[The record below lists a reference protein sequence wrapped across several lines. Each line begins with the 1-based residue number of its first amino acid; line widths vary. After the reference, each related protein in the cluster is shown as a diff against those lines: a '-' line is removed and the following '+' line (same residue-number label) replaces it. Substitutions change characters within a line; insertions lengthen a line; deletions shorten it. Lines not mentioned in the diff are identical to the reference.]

1 MTAAQAPPG
10 PVGSARTCALD
21 CARRHA
27 RTPTVAPVRAHRLLI
42 AALGRCVRLLR
53 FLKGYKW
60 NVEEAAAVVR
70 ASIKWR
76 EEYGVRYP
84 RHARP
89 VGNGV
94 KNRAAREGDTC
105 TE

>member
-1 MTAAQAPPG
+1 MRFGLRAQT
-10 PVGSARTCALD
+10 R
-21 CARRHA
+21 
-27 RTPTVAPVRAHRLLI
+27 TVAHRRSHRCCKRTQAVLLI

>member
-1 MTAAQAPPG
+1 M
-10 PVGSARTCALD
+10 
-21 CARRHA
+21 
-27 RTPTVAPVRAHRLLI
+27 LLI

-76 EEYGVRYP
+76 EEYGVRTLP
-84 RHARP
+84 SGHAR
-89 VGNGV
+89 
-94 KNRAAREGDTC
+94 
-105 TE
+105 

>member
-1 MTAAQAPPG
+1 M
-10 PVGSARTCALD
+10 
-21 CARRHA
+21 
-27 RTPTVAPVRAHRLLI
+27 LLI

-76 EEYGVRYP
+76 EEYGVRTLP
-84 RHARP
+84 SGTPDPLETALRIGLHA
-89 VGNGV
+89 
-94 KNRAAREGDTC
+94 KATRARNNHLCAW
-105 TE
+105 

>member
-1 MTAAQAPPG
+1 M
-10 PVGSARTCALD
+10 
-21 CARRHA
+21 
-27 RTPTVAPVRAHRLLI
+27 LLI

-84 RHARP
+84 RGTPDRP
-89 VGNGV
+89 VGNGY
-94 KNRAAREGDTC
+94 G
-105 TE
+105 

>member
-1 MTAAQAPPG
+1 MA
-10 PVGSARTCALD
+10 ALD
-21 CARRHA
+21 
-27 RTPTVAPVRAHRLLI
+27 
-42 AALGRCVRLLR
+42 RCVRLLR

-76 EEYGVRYP
+76 EEYGVLHR

-89 VGNGV
+89 VRMALEWIELHA
-94 KNRAAREGDTC
+94 KATRARNDHLCAW
-105 TE
+105 